1 MTAKPQNRV
10 FGKQKRQHTIIV
22 ASGDSVRHM
31 TVRPWM
37 TVLAVCL
44 VGVFSIGYLLAT
56 SYLVLRDDL
65 IGATIARQARMQY
78 DYEDRIA
85 ALRAQVDRVTSRQ
98 LLDQQVVE
106 EKVDKLMKQQQALS
120 SRHGKLDTLLDRA
133 ENSGLMSKDAPSG
146 ASAAAA
152 KGDDADKGDH
162 AELTGGLKSIEKLLS
177 SGRPADATPD
187 NSTLA
192 YVPAPETVADR
203 ADRVFSK
210 VTLSLKHIEQDQLA
224 RVRHLTN
231 GASETADDIQSI
243 MQNVGVKVPTATAS
257 AEIKGDDPANDDG
270 GVGGPYVAPEKV
282 DQFDQSMA
290 DLDTALT
297 RLETI
302 RSAAESLPFRN
313 PAPGKLI
320 TSPFGN
326 RKDPFFGKLAL
337 HTGTDFHFNP
347 GEKVKATAA
356 GRIVSAAWAGGY
368 GNMVEIDHGDG
379 VSTRYGHMA
388 EILVRPGDMVKTG
401 DTIGLAGSTGRSTGT
416 HLHYEVRENG
426 HPIDP
431 MYFIN
436 AGTKLASYMSGLGT
450 ISPREL

>member
-22 ASGDSVRHM
+22 ASGDTVRHM

-37 TVLAVCL
+37 AALVVCL
-44 VGVFSIGYLLAT
+44 IGVFSIGYLLAT

-65 IGATIARQARMQY
+65 IGATMARQARMQY

-106 EKVDKLMKQQQALS
+106 EKVDELMEQQQALS
-120 SRHGKLDTLLDRA
+120 SRHGKLDALLDRA
-133 ENSGLMSKDAPSG
+133 ESSGLMNKDAPG
-146 ASAAAA
+146 DASAVA
-152 KGDDADKGDH
+152 KGDHANKGDH
-162 AELTGGLKSIEKLLS
+162 AELTGGLKSIETLLS
-177 SGRPADATPD
+177 SGKPADATPD

-210 VTLSLKHIEQDQLA
+210 VTLSLKHIEQDQLT
-224 RVRHLTN
+224 RVRHLTS
-231 GASETADDIQSI
+231 GASETADEIQSI
-243 MQNVGVKVPTATAS
+243 MQNVGVKVPTAIAS
-257 AEIKGDDPANDDG
+257 AASKNDITKNDDG
-270 GVGGPYVAPEKV
+270 GVGGPYVAPENV

-297 RLETI
+297 RLETV
-302 RSAAESLPFRN
+302 RGAAESLPFRN

-337 HTGTDFHFNP
+337 HTGTDFHFSP
-347 GEKVKATAA
+347 GEKVKATAP
-356 GRIVSAAWAGGY
+356 GKVVSAGWTGGY

-379 VSTRYGHMA
+379 ISTRYGHM
-388 EILVRPGDMVKTG
+388 EEVLVKVG
-401 DTIGLAGSTGRSTGT
+401 DTVKSGDALGLAGSTGRSTGT

-426 HPIDP
+426 RAIDP

-436 AGTKLASYMSGLGT
+436 AGAKLASYINGLGT

>member
-1 MTAKPQNRV
+1 MPQNRV
-10 FGKQKRQHTIIV
+10 FGKQQRQHTIIL
-22 ASGDSVRHM
+22 ASGDMVRHM

-37 TVLAVCL
+37 AALAVCV
-44 VGVFSIGYLLAT
+44 VGLFSIGYLLAT

-65 IGATIARQARMQY
+65 IGATMARQARMQY

-106 EKVDKLMKQQQALS
+106 QKVDKLIEQQQQLS
-120 SRHGKLDTLLDRA
+120 SRGGKLNALLDRA
-133 ENSGLMSKDAPSG
+133 ESSGLTD
-146 ASAAAA
+146 
-152 KGDDADKGDH
+152 KGSHDDANAPAGKNEHAQLTAPKAIDKIL
-162 AELTGGLKSIEKLLS
+162 AGGKTSDV
-177 SGRPADATPD
+177 APD

-210 VTLSLKHIEQDQLA
+210 VTLSLKHIEQDQLT
-224 RVRHLTN
+224 RIRNL
-231 GASETADDIQSI
+231 TADASDTANQIQSI
-243 MQNVGVKVPTATAS
+243 MHNVGVKVPDAVAS
-257 AEIKGDDPANDDG
+257 TEDEDG
-270 GVGGPYVAPEKV
+270 GVGGPYVAPENV
-282 DQFDQSMA
+282 DQFEQSMA

-297 RLETI
+297 RLETV
-302 RSAAESLPFRN
+302 RGAAESLPFRN

-326 RKDPFFGKLAL
+326 RKDPFFGTLAL
-337 HTGTDFHFNP
+337 HTGTDFHFSP
-347 GEKVKATAA
+347 GEKIKATAP
-356 GRIVSAAWAGGY
+356 GKVVSAGWTGGY

-379 VSTRYGHMA
+379 ISTRYGHM
-388 EILVRPGDMVKTG
+388 EQVLVKAGDKIGMG
-401 DTIGLAGSTGRSTGT
+401 DVIGLAGSTGRSTGT

-426 HPIDP
+426 HPVDP

-436 AGTKLASYMSGLGT
+436 AGTKLASYINGLGA
-450 ISPREL
+450 I

>member
-10 FGKQKRQHTIIV
+10 FGKQQRHHTIIL
-22 ASGDSVRHM
+22 ASGDTVRHM

-37 TVLAVCL
+37 AAGAVCL
-44 VGVFSIGYLLAT
+44 AGIFSISYLLAT

-65 IGATIARQARMQY
+65 ISATMARQARMQY

-106 EKVDKLMKQQQALS
+106 EKVDKLIEQQQQLS
-120 SRHGKLDTLLDRA
+120 SRNGKLGTLLDRA
-133 ENSGLMSKDAPSG
+133 ESSGLTGQHPDANAASG
-146 ASAAAA
+146 NE
-152 KGDDADKGDH
+152 H
-162 AELTGGLKSIEKLLS
+162 AQLTTPKAIEKLLL
-177 SGRPADATPD
+177 GGKPADATPD

-210 VTLSLKHIEQDQLA
+210 VTLSLKHIEQDQLT
-224 RVRHLTN
+224 RIHNL
-231 GASETADDIQSI
+231 TADASGTANEIQTI
-243 MQNVGVKVPTATAS
+243 MHNVGIRVPNEVAA
-257 AEIKGDDPANDDG
+257 AKGEDAD
-270 GVGGPYVAPEKV
+270 GVGGPYVPPENV
-282 DQFDQSMA
+282 DRFEQSMA

-297 RLETI
+297 HLEI
-302 RSAAESLPFRN
+302 VRGAAESLPFRN
-313 PAPGKLI
+313 PAAGKLV

-326 RKDPFFGKLAL
+326 RKDPFFGTLAL
-337 HTGTDFHFNP
+337 HTGTDFHFSP
-347 GEKVKATAA
+347 GEKIKATAPGKVIAA
-356 GRIVSAAWAGGY
+356 GWTGGY

-379 VSTRYGHMA
+379 ISTRYGHM
-388 EILVRPGDMVKTG
+388 EQILVKVGDKVGTG
-401 DTIGLAGSTGRSTGT
+401 AVVGLAGSTGRSTGT

-426 HPIDP
+426 HPVDP

-436 AGTKLASYMSGLGT
+436 AGTKLASYISGLGA
-450 ISPREL
+450 I

>member
-1 MTAKPQNRV
+1 MTAKAQNRV
-10 FGKQKRQHTIIV
+10 FGRRKAHHTIIV
-22 ASGDSVRHM
+22 ASGDTVRHM
-31 TVRPWM
+31 TIRPWM
-37 TVLAVCL
+37 AALAICL
-44 VGVFSIGYLLAT
+44 VGVFSLGYLLAT

-65 IGATIARQARMQY
+65 IGATMARQARMQY

-106 EKVDKLMKQQQALS
+106 SKVDKLMEQQQALT
-120 SRHGKLDTLLDRA
+120 SRHGKLDALLDRA
-133 ENSGLMSKDAPSG
+133 ENSGLTDKSPD
-146 ASAAAA
+146 AAAGSDRA
-152 KGDDADKGDH
+152 GKGDH
-162 AELTGGLKSIEKLLS
+162 AELTGGLRAIDKLLS
-177 SGRPADATPD
+177 GGKPADATPD

-224 RVRHLTN
+224 RVRRLTA
-231 GASETADDIQSI
+231 GASDTADQIQSI
-243 MQNVGVKVPTATAS
+243 MQNVGVKLPAVNAAIADRQNGPDN
-257 AEIKGDDPANDDG
+257 GDE
-270 GVGGPYVAPEKV
+270 GVGGPYVAPENV
-282 DQFDQSMA
+282 DRFEQSMA

-297 RLETI
+297 RLELV
-302 RSAAESLPFRN
+302 RGAAETLPFRN
-313 PAPGKLI
+313 PAPGRLI

-326 RKDPFFGKLAL
+326 RKDPFLGKLAL
-337 HTGTDFHFNP
+337 HTGTDFHFSP
-347 GEKVKATAA
+347 GERIRATAP
-356 GRIVSAAWAGGY
+356 GKVVSAGWTGGY

-379 VSTRYGHMA
+379 ISTRYGHM
-388 EILVRPGDMVKTG
+388 EQILVRVGDAVKSG
-401 DTIGLAGSTGRSTGT
+401 DTVGLAGSTGRSTGT

-426 HPIDP
+426 QPIDP

-436 AGTKLASYMSGLGT
+436 AGTKLAGYISGLGA

>member
-22 ASGDSVRHM
+22 ASGDTVRHM

-37 TVLAVCL
+37 AALVVCL
-44 VGVFSIGYLLAT
+44 IGIFSIGYLLAT

-65 IGATIARQARMQY
+65 IGATMARQARMQY

-106 EKVDKLMKQQQALS
+106 EKVDKLMEQQQALS
-120 SRHGKLDTLLDRA
+120 SRHGKLDALLDRA
-133 ENSGLMSKDAPSG
+133 ESSGLMNKNASG
-146 ASAAAA
+146 DASAAA
-152 KGDDADKGDH
+152 KGDH
-162 AELTGGLKSIEKLLS
+162 AELTGGLKSIERLLS
-177 SGRPADATPD
+177 SGKPADATPD

-210 VTLSLKHIEQDQLA
+210 VTLSLKHIEQDQLT
-224 RVRHLTN
+224 RVRHLTT
-231 GASETADDIQSI
+231 GASETADEIQSI
-243 MQNVGVKVPTATAS
+243 MQNVGVKVPTVMAS
-257 AEIKGDDPANDDG
+257 AASKDESVANDDG
-270 GVGGPYVAPEKV
+270 GVGGPYVAPENV

-290 DLDTALT
+290 NLDTALT
-297 RLETI
+297 RLETV
-302 RSAAESLPFRN
+302 RGAAESLPFRN

-337 HTGTDFHFNP
+337 HTGTDFHFSP
-347 GEKVKATAA
+347 GEKVKATAP
-356 GRIVSAAWAGGY
+356 GKVVSAGWTGGY

-379 VSTRYGHMA
+379 ISTRYGHME
-388 EILVRPGDMVKTG
+388 EILVKIG
-401 DTIGLAGSTGRSTGT
+401 DTVRAGDALGLAGSTGRSTGT

-426 HPIDP
+426 RAIDP

-436 AGTKLASYMSGLGT
+436 AGTKLASYINGLGT
-450 ISPREL
+450 I

>member
-1 MTAKPQNRV
+1 VTAKPQNRV

-22 ASGDSVRHM
+22 ASGDTVRHM

-37 TVLAVCL
+37 AALAVCL

-65 IGATIARQARMQY
+65 IGATMARQARMQY

-106 EKVDKLMKQQQALS
+106 EKVDKLMEQQQALS
-120 SRHGKLDTLLDRA
+120 SRHGKLDALLDRA
-133 ENSGLMSKDAPSG
+133 ENSGLMNKDAAG
-146 ASAAAA
+146 ANAAAA
-152 KGDDADKGDH
+152 KGDH

-192 YVPAPETVADR
+192 YVPAPETVADH
-203 ADRVFSK
+203 ADRVFSR
-210 VTLSLKHIEQDQLA
+210 VTLSLKHIEQDQLT
-224 RVRHLTN
+224 RVRHLTT
-231 GASETADDIQSI
+231 GASETADEIQSI
-243 MQNVGVKVPTATAS
+243 MQNVGVKVPTVLAS
-257 AEIKGDDPANDDG
+257 AASKHDDPVNDDG
-270 GVGGPYVAPEKV
+270 GVGGPYVAPENV

-297 RLETI
+297 RLETV
-302 RSAAESLPFRN
+302 RGAAESLPFRN

-337 HTGTDFHFNP
+337 HTGTDFHFSP
-347 GEKVKATAA
+347 GEKVKATAP
-356 GRIVSAAWAGGY
+356 GKVVSAGWAGGY
-368 GNMVEIDHGDG
+368 GNMVEVDHGDG
-379 VSTRYGHMA
+379 ISTRYGHM
-388 EILVRPGDMVKTG
+388 EEVLVKAGDTVKTG
-401 DTIGLAGSTGRSTGT
+401 DAIGLAGSTGRSTGT

-436 AGTKLASYMSGLGT
+436 AGTKLASYINGLGT